1 MKKKITFE
9 EIKNSSQ
16 VILNNLY
23 KSCLSNEPDEPDY
36 KEIIQRAFTLGMAYR
51 ETQIKEGINIVFN
64 ELHKKE

>member
-23 KSCLSNEPDEPDY
+23 KNCLSKDPDY
-36 KEIIQRAFTLGMAYR
+36 KEILQKAFSLGMAYR
-51 ETQIKEGINIVFN
+51 ETQIREGIDIVFN

>member
-16 VILNNLY
+16 AILNNLY
-23 KSCLSNEPDEPDY
+23 KSCLSKNPDY
-36 KEIIQRAFTLGMAYR
+36 KEILQKAFSLGMAYR
-51 ETQIKEGINIVFN
+51 ETQIKEGIDIVFN

>member
-23 KSCLSNEPDEPDY
+23 KSCLLKDPDY
-36 KEIIQRAFTLGMAYR
+36 KEILQKAFSLGMAYR
-51 ETQIKEGINIVFN
+51 ETQIKEGIDIVFN